1 MKNANFVRPVCAQ
14 KYDLK
19 VQRVY
24 LIANLPRN
32 VAFRCSGFVLV
43 IAHFSVTLPLPTYLP
58 TYLQYRD
65 FSVRS
70 CFDLYEEDKPFLLS
84 LEPIFGHF
92 LPFWFEK
99 SFAICRSLSL
109 SLLSLS
115 LSFTL
120 SLFHS
125 LSLSLSLLSL
135 SLSLSLSSVW
145 KCLVIVW
152 IYEQKLC
159 CKMSNYKIVKVPKR
173 SPQLLLW
180 VCFALAN

>member
-43 IAHFSVTLPLPTYLP
+43 IAHFSVTLPLPTYNIETSLSEAASISMKR
-58 TYLQYRD
+58 TNRSFYLWN
-65 FSVRS
+65 RS
-70 CFDLYEEDKPFLLS
+70 LAIFCPSGLKKVLLFVV
-84 LEPIFGHF
+84 L
-92 LPFWFEK
+92 
-99 SFAICRSLSL
+99 SLSL

-120 SLFHS
+120 SLSLFISLSFVPLSLFHS
-125 LSLSLSLLSL
+125 LFLSLSL
-135 SLSLSLSSVW
+135 
-145 KCLVIVW
+145 K
-152 IYEQKLC
+152 QKQ
-159 CKMSNYKIVKVPKR
+159 IKVNC
-173 SPQLLLW
+173 SW
-180 VCFALAN
+180 VDFRGDAFKL

>member
-109 SLLSLS
+109 SL
-115 LSFTL
+115 SFVPL

-125 LSLSLSLLSL
+125 LFLSLSLKQKQIKVNCSWVDFRGDAFKLWHSKIH
-135 SLSLSLSSVW
+135 S
-145 KCLVIVW
+145 KGLV
-152 IYEQKLC
+152 
-159 CKMSNYKIVKVPKR
+159 
-173 SPQLLLW
+173 LLTP
-180 VCFALAN
+180 N